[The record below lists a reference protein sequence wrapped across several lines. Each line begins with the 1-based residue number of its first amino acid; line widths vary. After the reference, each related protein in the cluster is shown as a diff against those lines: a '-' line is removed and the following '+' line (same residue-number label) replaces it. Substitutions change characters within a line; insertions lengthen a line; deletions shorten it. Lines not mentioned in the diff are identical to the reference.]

1 MNAGITAIAEI
12 LSAEKWRIKRLYF
25 KNESHMSKQPKA
37 RWIQRTHLV
46 RKDEYE
52 CSDCGFKADK
62 PYRLCPRCNTAMN
75 GSKYDPSWVDEME
88 VFDAIFDD

>member
-12 LSAEKWRIKRLYF
+12 LSAEKWRIKRLFF
-25 KNESHMSKQPKA
+25 KKEIHMSKQP
-37 RWIQRTHLV
+37 
-46 RKDEYE
+46 
-52 CSDCGFKADK
+52 K